1 MSASLEIK
9 LILAGVAAL
18 VFLGMIV
25 FQLVGRS
32 YGARRPSR
40 LEGATGE
47 GGATIFALL
56 GLLVAFSFSGSELR
70 LQNRRELIV
79 REVDAIDTAYLR
91 LDLLPP
97 RDREAEKQLFRE
109 YVDARIAY
117 YRGLA
122 DLNSARHVR
131 DHALDLQGRIWER
144 AVKATERSSDMRDM
158 RDMRASLVLLPALNE
173 MFDVTTARDAAMRM
187 HIPFAVFM
195 MLALLSAACAF
206 LAGMN
211 MARAERIN
219 TLYVCAY
226 AATMAL
232 TAWVIINIEFPR
244 AGFVR
249 MDFLDAFMT
258 ELRAKMGS

>member
-25 FQLVGRS
+25 FQLIGRS
-32 YGARRPSR
+32 YGSRRPER

-56 GLLVAFSFSGSELR
+56 GLLVAFSFSGSEVR

-79 REVDAIDTAYLR
+79 REVDAIDTAFLR

-109 YVDARIAY
+109 YLDARIEY
-117 YRGLA
+117 YKALA
-122 DLNSARHVR
+122 DLKVAHQVR
-131 DHALDLQGRIWER
+131 EHAQELQSRIWER
-144 AVKATERSSDMRDM
+144 AIQATGRSP
-158 RDMRASLVLLPALNE
+158 DMRASLVLLPALNE

-187 HIPFAVFM
+187 HIPLAVFV
-195 MLALLSAACAF
+195 MLAILSAACAF
-206 LAGMN
+206 LSGMN
-211 MARAERIN
+211 MARAARIN

-244 AGFVR
+244 LGFVR
-249 MDFLDAFMT
+249 IDTLDAFMH
-258 ELRAKMGS
+258 ELRMKMS